1 METLHGH
8 ERDSDHQLVM
18 ALTRGF
24 DVLRCYSAS
33 EPVLQVK
40 EIARR
45 TGIPTPTVSRLTY
58 TLSRLGYLQRVGL
71 GRYQL
76 GPAVLSIAYPLFAAT
91 SVRRLARPLMEELA
105 AYCDGSVS
113 MGIRDRL
120 NVIFIE
126 SCRSTMDSN
135 PLVPDIGMAIPIA
148 RGTSGSALLA
158 ACATPEREQVSNQ
171 IKVKTPADFALF
183 RERFD
188 QGLREIEARGFS
200 ASPADLDMQGVS
212 VNVPMRC
219 TGDGIPTMFNCSIAR
234 TSPKARQLEDDI
246 GPRLVEM
253 VRKVEAAIAR
263 R

>member
-1 METLHGH
+1 MENLHGH

-24 DVLRCYSAS
+24 DVLRCYSAT

-45 TGIPTPTVSRLTY
+45 AGIPTPTVSRLTY
-58 TLSRLGYLQRVGL
+58 TLARLGYLQRVGL

-105 AYCDGSVS
+105 SHCGSSVS
-113 MGIRDRL
+113 MDIRDRL

-158 ACATPEREQVSNQ
+158 ACAAPEREQVLNQ
-171 IKVKTPADFALF
+171 IKVKMPEDYALF
-183 RERFD
+183 RERLE
-188 QGLREIEARGFS
+188 QGLREIETRGFS

-212 VNVPMRC
+212 ANVPMRC
-219 TGDGIPTMFNCSIAR
+219 TGDGIPTMFNCSVAK
-234 TSPKARQLEDDI
+234 TSPKARQLEDDV
-246 GPRLVEM
+246 GPRLVDM